1 MRILVIVLAL
11 VLSSTAVMAQKT
23 NKVKE
28 SKTGTYGAPIS
39 ESMTPVTL
47 SDVIKAKT
55 YGKTVQVTAKVIDVC
70 SAAGC
75 WMILKDGSNEVRVS
89 FKDYGFFVPSSL
101 KSKTVIVEGVLT
113 EVVTSEEDRRHYAED
128 AGATKE
134 EIQAI
139 KGEKRELAFE
149 ATGLEK
155 K

>member
-11 VLSSTAVMAQKT
+11 VLSSTVVMAQKT

-39 ESMTPVTL
+39 ESLTPVAL
-47 SDVIKAKT
+47 SDVIKTKS

-75 WMILKDGSNEVRVS
+75 WMILKVRVS

-101 KSKTVIVEGVLT
+101 KSKTVVVEGVLT